1 MLRCGEVLVEESDA
15 AKAKEIKIGPIKT
28 HTNVFLASMAG
39 CTDLSFRLI
48 AREMGAQ
55 FCFFEMSDSNSLVYG
70 SGRKT
75 ADMLQA
81 HPRDLPIAAQLLGSD
96 PEIMLKAAKKLIEL
110 NNNISFLD
118 INAACPIKKVIKKKA
133 GAYLIK
139 EPEMLYRIID
149 KLSSSLAIPITI
161 KLRTGYLE
169 KDPEHI
175 VSIAKNCEQNGAK
188 VIFVHGRTKAQAYSG
203 DVDHGSIKAI
213 KANVKIPVIA
223 SGNIFSAQKA
233 KEMIDL
239 TQCDGV
245 LVARG
250 ACGNPWIFAQIKN
263 YLKKGALLPDPTLKE
278 KLAVLTK
285 HLQYIEKYKL
295 LSAKVGF
302 SRKVA
307 NWYLKHIKDA
317 AVLRSK
323 VVGAKSFQELYQ
335 LIDDLAA
342 SSIFSS

>member
-1 MLRCGEVLVEESDA
+1 MLKFGAV
-15 AKAKEIKIGPIKT
+15 KMN
-28 HTNVFLASMAG
+28 TNIFLASMAG

-48 AREMGAQ
+48 AREHGAE
-55 FCFFEMSDSNSLVYG
+55 FCFYEMSDSNSLVHG
-70 SGRKT
+70 LGRKT

-96 PEIMLKAAKKLIEL
+96 PEIMLLAAQKLVEL

-133 GAYLIK
+133 GAYLMK

-149 KLSSSLAIPITI
+149 KLSSSLGIPVTI

-169 KDPEHI
+169 KDPGQM

-188 VIFVHGRTKAQAYSG
+188 AIFVHGRTKDQGYSG
-203 DVDHGSIKAI
+203 AVDHDSIRAI
-213 KANVKIPVIA
+213 KAGVKIPVIA
-223 SGNIFSAQKA
+223 SGNILSAQKA

-239 TQCDGV
+239 THCDGV

-263 YLKKGALLPDPTLKE
+263 YLKKGTLLPDPTLKE

-285 HLQYIEKYKL
+285 HLQYIEKYKF
-295 LSAKVGF
+295 LSDRTKVGF

-307 NWYLKHIKDA
+307 IWYLKHLKNA
-317 AVLRSK
+317 VVLRSE
-323 VVGAKSFQELYQ
+323 VGRAQSFQELYQ
-335 LIDDLAA
+335 MIDDLAA
-342 SSIFSS
+342 YSIP

>member
-1 MLRCGEVLVEESDA
+1 MVQ
-15 AKAKEIKIGPIKT
+15 IGPINT

-39 CTDLSFRLI
+39 CADLSFRLI
-48 AREMGAQ
+48 AREQGAE
-55 FCFFEMSDSNSLVYG
+55 FCFYEMSDSNSLVHG

-96 PEIMLKAAKKLIEL
+96 PEIMLKAAKKLIEPD
-110 NNNISFLD
+110 NNISFLD

-149 KLSSSLAIPITI
+149 RLSSSLSLPITI
-161 KLRTGYLE
+161 KLRTGYLT
-169 KDPEHI
+169 KDPERI

-188 VIFVHGRTKAQAYSG
+188 AIFVHGRTKEQGYSG
-203 DVDHGSIKAI
+203 AVDHDSIRAI
-213 KANVKIPVIA
+213 KAGVKIPVIA
-223 SGNIFSAQKA
+223 SGNILSAQKA

-239 TQCDGV
+239 THCDGV

-250 ACGNPWIFAQIKN
+250 ACGNPWIFGQIKN
-263 YLKKGALLPDPTLKE
+263 YLRKGALLPDPTLKE
-278 KLAVLTK
+278 KLAVLIK

-295 LSAKVGF
+295 LSDRTKVGF

-307 NWYLKHIKDA
+307 IWYLKQMKNA
-317 AVLRSK
+317 VVLRSE
-323 VVGAKSFQELYQ
+323 VGRAQSFQELYQ
-335 LIDDLAA
+335 MIDDLAA
-342 SSIFSS
+342 LSGASSAAISFSSSAYPASRTS

>member
-1 MLRCGEVLVEESDA
+1 ML
-15 AKAKEIKIGPIKT
+15 KIGALTVKT
-28 HTNVFLASMAG
+28 NIFLASMAG

-48 AREMGAQ
+48 AREHGAE
-55 FCFFEMSDSNSLVYG
+55 FCFYEMSDSNSLVYA

-75 ADMLQA
+75 SDMLQA

-96 PEIMLKAAKKLIEL
+96 PEIMLKAALKLIEM
-110 NNNISFLD
+110 NNNVSFLD

-133 GAYLIK
+133 GAYLLK

-149 KLSSSLAIPITI
+149 RLSSSLSLPITI
-161 KLRTGYLE
+161 KLRIGYLT

-188 VIFVHGRTKAQAYSG
+188 AIFVHGRTKDQEYSG
-203 DVDHGSIKAI
+203 AVDHASIRAI
-213 KANVKIPVIA
+213 KAGVKIPVIA

-239 TQCDGV
+239 TRCDGV

-250 ACGNPWIFAQIKN
+250 ACGNPWIFGQIKK
-263 YLKKGALLPDPTLKE
+263 YLRKGILLPDPTLKE
-278 KLAVLTK
+278 KLAVLIK

-295 LSAKVGF
+295 LSDRTKVGF

-307 NWYLKHIKDA
+307 IWYLKHLKNA
-317 AVLRSK
+317 VVLRSE
-323 VVGAKSFQELYQ
+323 VGRAQSFQELYQ
-335 LIDDLAA
+335 MIDDLAA
-342 SSIFSS
+342 LSSASSSAIRLSSSL